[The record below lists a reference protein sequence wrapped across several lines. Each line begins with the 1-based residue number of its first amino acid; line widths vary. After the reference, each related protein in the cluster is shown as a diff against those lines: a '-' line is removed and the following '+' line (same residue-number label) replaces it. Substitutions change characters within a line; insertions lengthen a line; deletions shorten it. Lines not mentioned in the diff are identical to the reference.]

1 MACSLGAGDLEERV
15 RAWERLARAEL
26 VGGSDDGAALT
37 LRFRGSARA
46 ELERLVELERDCCA
60 FLDFAVEPDGSEVV
74 LRVSGPPEAAPTLDG
89 FRSMLRLL
97 PAASA

>member
-26 VGGSDDGAALT
+26 VGGEDRGAALV
-37 LRFRGSARA
+37 LRFRPPARA

-60 FLDFAVEPDGSEVV
+60 FLDFAVEPEGADVV
-74 LRVSGPPEAAPTLDG
+74 LRVSGPPEAAATLDG
-89 FRSMLRLL
+89 FRSMLRLV
-97 PAASA
+97 PAAR